1 MFGLDSL
8 LIDLLQ
14 AFQKVWQEEAEDLIT
29 KLKSKSV
36 AQNVCEVRRGGNGE
50 GGSRKSRKSRRS
62 RRSRSRGG
70 EGRGGVIRRVSGY
83 CDR

>member
-1 MFGLDSL
+1 M

-14 AFQKVWQEEAEDLIT
+14 TFQKVWQEEAEDLIT

-50 GGSRKSRKSRRS
+50 GRAEEVE
-62 RRSRSRGG
+62 
-70 EGRGGVIRRVSGY
+70 EGRVEEVEEG
-83 CDR
+83 